1 MRKLIL
7 LLCAVVAMVGSA
19 AAREVSSEVAL
30 QMASQL
36 LGDGTRGV
44 NLAVAWDS
52 NDVVA
57 TRAAGVPTFYVVTP
71 REGCG
76 FVIVA
81 GDDAVA
87 PILGYSTTYAMASAA
102 SLPRNFVGW
111 LEYIDSVVRYV
122 RDSGAEASDAVARL
136 WSEEYRPVGGTM
148 LNTARWSQIPP
159 YNNHCPMDGDAHSL
173 TGCTQTAMAIIMR
186 HHRWPE
192 RAKGRTDAYTTA
204 GGIYVPS
211 RDLNHAYD
219 WDNMLDTYVE
229 GEYNDV
235 EAEAVAVLMAD
246 LGYAFK
252 AEYTAMD
259 TGAFPDMMAL
269 YEKFGYSPA
278 SNRVL
283 RRDHSSQYW
292 VSVLRKEI
300 ESSRPVFYAGY
311 TPEGAGHAFV
321 LDGVDDNDYF
331 HVNWGWGGMC
341 DGFFMIDNLTLEQY
355 LFDTQHWAVL
365 GMHPMR
371 DGEVDN
377 WLMLT
382 SSGLKTSTAQFER
395 GVPFDILPISISNY
409 SQLNFSGSVRVG
421 VCSASGELKSWA
433 AEAQRLD
440 LPSMYGASCP
450 QMKGVVDQEIA
461 LGDRLAVFY
470 RSDSSDKWFRME
482 PYSEGACAEI
492 VLRYAP
498 IGDTTSMSFDRSTGV
513 LVVDY
518 EDDVKSAL
526 YHLSEFVE
534 SGVTITRGLMRVDT
548 NQLQRDAI
556 YTIYLERRGVESKSI
571 MFSLKSL

>member
-1 MRKLIL
+1 M
-7 LLCAVVAMVGSA
+7 
-19 AAREVSSEVAL
+19 

-102 SLPRNFVGW
+102 LLPRNFVGW

-300 ESSRPVFYAGY
+300 EASRPVFYAGY

-395 GVPFDILPISISNY
+395 GAPFDILPISISNY

-450 QMKGVVDQEIA
+450 QMKGVVDQDIA

>member
-1 MRKLIL
+1 
-7 LLCAVVAMVGSA
+7 
-19 AAREVSSEVAL
+19 
-30 QMASQL
+30 
-36 LGDGTRGV
+36 
-44 NLAVAWDS
+44 
-52 NDVVA
+52 
-57 TRAAGVPTFYVVTP
+57 
-71 REGCG
+71 
-76 FVIVA
+76 
-81 GDDAVA
+81 
-87 PILGYSTTYAMASAA
+87 
-102 SLPRNFVGW
+102 
-111 LEYIDSVVRYV
+111 
-122 RDSGAEASDAVARL
+122 
-136 WSEEYRPVGGTM
+136 
-148 LNTARWSQIPP
+148 
-159 YNNHCPMDGDAHSL
+159 
-173 TGCTQTAMAIIMR
+173 
-186 HHRWPE
+186 
-192 RAKGRTDAYTTA
+192 
-204 GGIYVPS
+204 
-211 RDLNHAYD
+211 
-219 WDNMLDTYVE
+219 
-229 GEYNDV
+229 
-235 EAEAVAVLMAD
+235 
-246 LGYAFK
+246 
-252 AEYTAMD
+252 
-259 TGAFPDMMAL
+259 
-269 YEKFGYSPA
+269 
-278 SNRVL
+278 
-283 RRDHSSQYW
+283 
-292 VSVLRKEI
+292 
-300 ESSRPVFYAGY
+300 
-311 TPEGAGHAFV
+311 
-321 LDGVDDNDYF
+321 
-331 HVNWGWGGMC
+331 
-341 DGFFMIDNLTLEQY
+341 
-355 LFDTQHWAVL
+355 
-365 GMHPMR
+365 MHPMR

-556 YTIYLERRGVESKSI
+556 YTIYLERRGVESNSI